1 MRSGWIETRI
11 SKVEWKKGE
20 NNRTERG
27 KGERGKKCRGEKS
40 INKAKARMKGEI
52 GERGKKGEKEAVF
65 SLS

>member
-1 MRSGWIETRI
+1 LRSGWIETRI

-52 GERGKKGEKEAVF
+52 GEREKRVKKR
-65 SLS
+65 LSFL